1 MNRAMLRLLHQ
12 PPGHPAKGFT
22 LLELLVTLAVAGIL
36 LTVGVPSFA
45 SFIQGQ
51 RLKSAASEL
60 SYALLFARSEAIK
73 RNADVTVS
81 PNSGGWQN
89 GWTVTTTGAS
99 STLLNH
105 GNAYASLTISGPTG
119 SLVYGG
125 AGRLKAVAT
134 PFQVSGSLASVIP
147 YCVTVDISGLPSSR
161 EGSC

>member
-1 MNRAMLRLLHQ
+1 MNRAMLRHLRQL
-12 PPGHPAKGFT
+12 PGHPAVGFT
-22 LLELLVTLAVAGIL
+22 LLELLVTLAIAGIL
-36 LTVGVPSFA
+36 LTLGVPSFA

-89 GWTVTTTGAS
+89 GWTVTTAGATS
-99 STLLNH
+99 NLLNH
-105 GNAYASLTISGPTG
+105 GNAYASLTISGPAS

-125 AGRLKAVAT
+125 AGRLKAVAV
-134 PFQVSGSLASVIP
+134 PFQVSGSLSGVTP